1 MVRHTKGKLIYYN
14 VSYHHLLLLLL
25 LLFLYLFISIQEPFM
40 SDILKYDII
49 YAAQNYFKKII
60 YHGNFGD
67 GRPFQKVGKN
77 RLHYHGFYLI
87 HIED

>member
-1 MVRHTKGKLIYYN
+1 
-14 VSYHHLLLLLL
+14 
-25 LLFLYLFISIQEPFM
+25 M
-40 SDILKYDII
+40 SDILKYDMI

-67 GRPFQKVGKN
+67 GRPFLKVGKN